1 MGIGIPYI
9 HVKRGGGRGHAHA
22 IREVL
27 PNRMAGY
34 FRGSTRGVTQQV
46 FRPSGFPKVNT
57 TFRSLRMD
65 LESWGWTRLEGLDR
79 GDGGQDLLANG
90 MERMPS

>member
-9 HVKRGGGRGHAHA
+9 HVKRAGGRGHAHA

-34 FRGSTRGVTQQV
+34 FRGSNRGSPNRCFAQV
-46 FRPSGFPKVNT
+46 DSQK
-57 TFRSLRMD
+57 
-65 LESWGWTRLEGLDR
+65 
-79 GDGGQDLLANG
+79 
-90 MERMPS
+90 

>member
-34 FRGSTRGVTQQV
+34 FRGSTRGSPNRCFAQV
-46 FRPSGFPKVNT
+46 DSQK
-57 TFRSLRMD
+57 
-65 LESWGWTRLEGLDR
+65 
-79 GDGGQDLLANG
+79 
-90 MERMPS
+90 